1 MLSLRKFSSPREEA
15 LEIANTARKSLLD
28 GKSDIVSLLRS
39 CLVVSKN
46 LKKIEEEKWI
56 NYELSG
62 YPESSKVPDYRLI
75 PCKYT
80 EGGFTRKDLRKFRL
94 DSPIYIIMSFIKA
107 NQPLKMKY
115 EENVV
120 AGFDRLSLRLLIS
133 NIEDKCLSFLNDVIS
148 ELQFGG
154 IVEYLMEGIRN
165 QADEKL
171 AKLDEN
177 ISQETNSLYT
187 NLSSKSPADWT
198 KVAHSCRRILKFLA
212 DKIFPPTNEVYIMK
226 DGRSFEVKE
235 NQVINRLCAFI
246 DQKATG
252 EERKT
257 AIAETKYLE
266 EYIRQVVDISQ
277 KGEHGKDIE
286 EYDAH
291 IIAIHT
297 YLIVSEILK
306 LMPSNNL

>member
-1 MLSLRKFSSPREEA
+1 MMGLRKFSSPREEA
-15 LEIANTARKSLLD
+15 LEIAYTARKNLLD
-28 GKSDIVSLLRS
+28 GKSDVESLLRS
-39 CLVVSKN
+39 CLVVSTN
-46 LKKIEEEKWI
+46 LNKIQEEKWI
-56 NYELSG
+56 EYELFG

-75 PCKYT
+75 PCEYT
-80 EGGFTRKDLRKFRL
+80 EGGFTIEVRRKFRL
-94 DSPIYIIMSFIKA
+94 DSSIHNIIPFIKA
-107 NQPLKMKY
+107 NQPAMVKY
-115 EENVV
+115 KGNIEAE
-120 AGFDRLSLRLLIS
+120 FDRLSLRLLIP
-133 NIEDKCLSFLNDVIS
+133 NIEDKCLSFLNDIIR

-154 IVEYLMEGIRN
+154 IVEYLMEEIRN
-165 QADEKL
+165 HADEKL
-171 AKLDEN
+171 VKLDEK

-212 DKIFPPTNEVYIMK
+212 DKIFPPTNEIYIMR
-226 DGRSFEVKE
+226 DGRRFEVKE

-246 DQKATG
+246 DQKASG
-252 EERKT
+252 EERKIV
-257 AIAETKYLE
+257 IAETKYLE

-277 KGEHGKDIE
+277 KGEHEKDVE

-306 LMPSNNL
+306 LLP